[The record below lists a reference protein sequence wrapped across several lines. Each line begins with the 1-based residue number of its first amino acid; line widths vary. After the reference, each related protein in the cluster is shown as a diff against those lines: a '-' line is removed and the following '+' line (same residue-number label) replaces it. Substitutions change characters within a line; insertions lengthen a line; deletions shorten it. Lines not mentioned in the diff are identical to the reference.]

1 MKTKQIFWGVFL
13 ISIGILILLRNYLN
27 LDFELGDIWKLWPL
41 VFVLVGVNLMI
52 RNDTAKSIVSGLTGF
67 ILAVALYAS
76 VAGIFGWIRDDVDF
90 RFDDSD
96 FEISEYTTPYEKGI
110 RNASLQVEAGAGS
123 FVMND
128 STELLFSASVEGKNN
143 KYSLTA
149 NTDDE
154 SADLLFKMKSA
165 KFFIKNKNRVELK
178 LNTAPLWDLNF
189 DIGAAAADF
198 DLSSYNIESLDIEM
212 GAASLKLKLGD
223 INPES
228 HIKIDA
234 GASSIDILIPENA
247 GCEIHTEAS
256 LSSKSFTGFTKI
268 SENLYRTE
276 NFKDASKKILLN
288 MHSGISSINVNRYT
302 W

>member
-1 MKTKQIFWGVFL
+1 MKTRQIFWGVFL

-41 VFVLVGVNLMI
+41 VFVLVGINLMI
-52 RNDTAKSIVSGLTGF
+52 KNNTAKSVVSGLTGF

-76 VAGIFGWIRDDVDF
+76 VAGIFGWIRNDVEF

-96 FEISEYTTPYEKGI
+96 FEISEYTTPYEKNI

-128 STELLFSASVEGKNN
+128 TTELLFSASVEGRNT

-149 NTDDE
+149 DTEDDN
-154 SADLLFKMKSA
+154 ADLLFKMKSA
-165 KFFIKNKNRVELK
+165 KLFIKNKNRVELK
-178 LNTAPLWDLNF
+178 IHTAPIWNLNF
-189 DIGAAAADF
+189 DIGAAAVDF
-198 DLSSYNIESLDIEM
+198 DLSSYNIENLDIDM

-228 HIKIDA
+228 HVRIEA
-234 GASSIDILIPENA
+234 GASSIDIEVPESA
-247 GCEIHTEAS
+247 GCEIHASVS
-256 LSSKSFTGFTKI
+256 LSSKNFNGFTKI
-268 SENLYRTE
+268 SENIYRTE
-276 NFKDASKKILLN
+276 NYQDAPNKIMLDLQ
-288 MHSGISSINVNRYT
+288 SGISSINVNRYA